1 MHGFYHKVSLIFLW
15 LLLAGCATPYEV
27 APVQAGDE
35 RLSCQDLKSAMREA
49 GTFKQLA
56 DHEQGLTGTNVSSF
70 LFWWPGLVATYINT
84 TDAKDAADERTRHL
98 TALYT
103 SHNCDQQLQ
112 AVGAPSGWRP
122 DSGAVPSMGL

>member
-70 LFWWPGLVATYINT
+70 LFWWPGLVAT
-84 TDAKDAADERTRHL
+84 
-98 TALYT
+98 
-103 SHNCDQQLQ
+103 
-112 AVGAPSGWRP
+112 
-122 DSGAVPSMGL
+122 